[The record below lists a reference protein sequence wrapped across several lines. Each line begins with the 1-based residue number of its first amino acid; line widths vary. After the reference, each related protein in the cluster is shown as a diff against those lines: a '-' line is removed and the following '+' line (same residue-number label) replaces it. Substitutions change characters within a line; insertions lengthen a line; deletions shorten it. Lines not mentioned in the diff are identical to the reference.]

1 MEKLQ
6 DRIDNLTAREVN
18 GVYKPLM
25 EPGGN
30 IEKDINGYV
39 NENGNPFFGI
49 KHALERVLDFGDIE
63 AYAARRKINKLR
75 LKYNA
80 ERNNDYVSNGI
91 AKGVAARAE
100 AILDAIIAFKTEER
114 NKRRGG
120 KTRKVRKTRKT
131 RKGLK

>member
-6 DRIDNLTAREVN
+6 DRIDNLTAREIN

-30 IEKDINGYV
+30 IEKNINGYV

-63 AYAARRKINKLR
+63 AEAAQRKINTLR

-80 ERNNDYVSNGI
+80 ERNNNYVSNGI
-91 AKGVAARAE
+91 AKGVAARAQ
-100 AILDAIIAFKTEER
+100 AILDAIIKFKKEER
-114 NKRRGG
+114 NKRRAG
-120 KTRKVRKTRKT
+120 KTRKVRKGRKT
-131 RKGLK
+131 RKGRK